1 MSIWSTIKEWCNRPT
16 RPCTVRWIE
25 QHSVRPAYDEVPI
38 KADETYLRISLVE
51 MVLAR
56 SRAWFVDV
64 QPTVQ
69 ALMRLKFADQTVEL
83 PRIAAADRGLF
94 APNCSVLTNYR
105 LLDLVPF
112 RGNSIE
118 VAAAL
123 VGVPGDDK
131 LGNAIKALSNV
142 AGLVCAPL
150 SNAITV
156 AGKIRESVELLT
168 GKGAEVHLAY
178 HNTFTAQAGAN
189 QARAGY
195 LALIGTAPEALA
207 DTVLVV
213 DHDQLRLW
221 KDKAAHPVGHDYLLL
236 RFEALGNRD
245 DMRSFSDIAGK
256 RAAAIKS
263 FVEDGPEAGDRAYR
277 AALATILAHPE
288 LTNADR
294 RVLAAE
300 LKAECAALRA
310 GAHQAT
316 GMEPRTW
323 EDFVEN
329 LPKGN
334 DQAAVRIEEFL

>member
-1 MSIWSTIKEWCNRPT
+1 
-16 RPCTVRWIE
+16 
-25 QHSVRPAYDEVPI
+25 
-38 KADETYLRISLVE
+38 
-51 MVLAR
+51 
-56 SRAWFVDV
+56 
-64 QPTVQ
+64 
-69 ALMRLKFADQTVEL
+69 VEL
-83 PRIAAADRGLF
+83 PRLAAADRGLF
-94 APNCSVLTNYR
+94 APNNSVLKNYR

-142 AGLVCAPL
+142 AGLVSAPL
-150 SNAITV
+150 ANALAV
-156 AGKIRESVELLT
+156 ASKLRESVDMLV
-168 GKGAEVHLAY
+168 GKDAEVYLAY

-189 QARAGY
+189 QARSGY
-195 LALIGTAPEALA
+195 LALVGAAPEALA

-213 DHDQLRLW
+213 DNDQLRIW
-221 KDKAAHPVGHDYLLL
+221 KDKAAHPVGIDYLLL
-236 RFEALGNRD
+236 RFEALGSRD
-245 DMRSFSDIAGK
+245 DMRSFRDIAGK
-256 RAAAIKS
+256 RAAAIAS

-277 AALATILAHPE
+277 AALATILGHPE

-300 LKAECAALRA
+300 LKVECAALRA

-316 GMEPRTW
+316 AMEPRTW
-323 EDFVEN
+323 EDFVDS

-334 DQAAVRIEEFL
+334 DQADVQLDEFL